1 MLAKSRWWTSNEEM
15 ALEASHG
22 ACMSAACGLFEGPNP
37 TEEQL
42 ALVPAA
48 KRSLVGSCGSSA
60 SVVHVSLWLCM
71 N

>member
-22 ACMSAACGLFEGPNP
+22 TCLSVAYGQFERPSLAD
-37 TEEQL
+37 EQL
-42 ALVPAA
+42 APVLE
-48 KRSLVGSCGSSA
+48 RSLAGSCGSSA